1 VSPKGGT
8 LFNSSLS
15 RLHPEAA
22 AGYLSVGTPL
32 RTVRAVVN
40 RTALLPL
47 LCLVGSLVGP
57 MGAAPAAAQDEACP
71 PGNLLAGKSP
81 ASRPGVTRGKRL
93 TDGVMAGEGDPWES
107 ELTSVFADTNSHA
120 VYDLGATTRVTAVDL
135 QGDNNDDYIIELSD
149 DGKSFTPLWTSDPA
163 SGAGMRRRGARG
175 LQGSGRYL
183 RVRAEGGDSFYSLSE
198 VQAFCGNP
206 SAWPPPIEVKN
217 TASWWWKKVLEK
229 RDHRYRLAI
238 AVLGLFFFIALFRIE
253 ESKKALGGAAALS
266 VAMLGTAGY
275 RLYGARLAPW
285 FASWGVYV
293 LGALVVAWAA
303 RGFWLAKQEQEA
315 QRAQQWWE
323 RGALLWLI
331 LACATTWVNFGVFHS
346 SRIVHYWDTFHYYVG
361 SKYFEENEY
370 ERLYECVIAVDYQ
383 DRGAADLKKRKIRD
397 LDDNRLHFVSEDEV
411 LRFQKS
417 CAAHFSPERW
427 EAFREDTRSFRAVMG
442 SSWWRD
448 MLMDHGYNASPI
460 SNMVAAFLTNI
471 GWRDQVPQVSSAG
484 VAPHD
489 LKSFRQRVLRYTMI
503 DLALY
508 GGAFLLILW
517 AFGLRSCALAVLVWG
532 TGYPWAYFWTGG
544 SFARVPWLFMA
555 VAAVCLLKRGFPL
568 LSGFAL
574 SWSALLRLFPAALA
588 GGPIAAVVDRFIRR
602 KKIDRPWLDANDK
615 RFIAGG
621 ILGLLV
627 LCSASIAVN
636 GMEAHSQFLT
646 NTFKHSETPL
656 TNHMGLP
663 TVLSYKPSLVG
674 RFTKDSS
681 LDDPWAKWKQA
692 RKETKHD
699 RRWLHGLI
707 LLGMFVLLAIAGRT
721 LAPWAVLAGSTI
733 LIVGFFELT
742 CYYYSFIVLMAPLA
756 IERQR
761 YSVALILTG
770 IGGLILQFFIG
781 WYDEQYIWETIVVLM
796 GLLYILVDVVRYPL
810 PDSSP
815 ASAAAPQV

>member
-1 VSPKGGT
+1 M
-8 LFNSSLS
+8 
-15 RLHPEAA
+15 
-22 AGYLSVGTPL
+22 

-40 RTALLPL
+40 RIAPFSL
-47 LCLVGSLVGP
+47 LCLIALVG
-57 MGAAPAAAQDEACP
+57 GFLGTSPAAAQNAACP

-81 ASRPGVTRGKRL
+81 IARPGVTHGTRL
-93 TDGVMAGEGDPWES
+93 TDGTMAGAGDPWES
-107 ELTSVFADTNSHA
+107 EFSSVFADTQSH
-120 VYDLGATTRVTAVDL
+120 VLYDLGTATQVTAIDL
-135 QGDNNDDYIIELSD
+135 QGDNNDDYIVELSD
-149 DGKSFTPLWTSDPA
+149 DRKNFTRLWTGDPV
-163 SGAGMRRRGARG
+163 SGAGMRRRGTHG

-183 RVRAEGGDSFYSLSE
+183 RVRAEGGDGFYSLSE
-198 VQAFCGNP
+198 IQAFCEKP
-206 SAWPPPIEVKN
+206 SAWPPPIKVEN
-217 TASWWWKKVLEK
+217 TSSWWWKKILEK
-229 RDHRYRLAI
+229 RDHRYRLGIAI
-238 AVLGLFFFIALFRIE
+238 LGLLFFIALFRVE
-253 ESKKALGGAAALS
+253 ESRKALWGAAALS
-266 VAMLGTAGY
+266 VAMLATASY

-285 FASWGVYV
+285 FATWGVYV

-303 RGFWLAKQEQEA
+303 RGIWLAKRESQA
-315 QRAQQWWE
+315 HQWWE
-323 RGALLWLI
+323 RGALVWVI
-331 LACATTWVNFGVFHS
+331 VACGIAWVNFGVFHS
-346 SRIVHYWDTFHYYVG
+346 SRVVHYWDTFHYYVG

-370 ERLYECVIAVDYQ
+370 ERLYECVIAGDYQ
-383 DRGAADLKKRKIRD
+383 DRGVADLKKRKIRD
-397 LDDNRLHFVSEDEV
+397 LGDNRLHFVSEDDV
-411 LRFQKS
+411 LRYQKS

-427 EAFREDTRSFRAVMG
+427 EAFREDARSFRMVMG

-460 SNMVAAFLTNI
+460 SNMVAASLTNI
-471 GWRDQVPQVSSAG
+471 GWQEQVPQVSSTQ
-484 VAPHD
+484 VTPNN
-489 LKSFRQRVLRYTMI
+489 LKDFRKRVLRYTMI

-508 GGAFLLILW
+508 VGAFLMILW

-588 GGPIAAVVDRFIRR
+588 GGPIAALVDRFFRR

-621 ILGLLV
+621 ILGVLV

-636 GMEAHSQFLT
+636 GVDAHSQFLT
-646 NTFKHSETPL
+646 NTFKHAETPL

-681 LDDPWAKWKQA
+681 LEDPWAKWKQA

-699 RRWLHGLI
+699 RRWLHALI
-707 LLGMFVLLAIAGRT
+707 LLGMFTLLALAGRS

-756 IERQR
+756 IERLR
-761 YSVALILTG
+761 YSVALILIG

-781 WYDEQYIWETIVVLM
+781 WYDEQYIWETVVVLL
-796 GLLYILVDVVRYPL
+796 GLLYILIDVVRVPL
-810 PDSSP
+810 PESSP
-815 ASAAAPQV
+815 ASASSASV